1 MSILINGTRSLPAH
15 RVVLAA
21 ASPRMRDM
29 IAAAAVPVGK
39 GGGGGGGA
47 NAAAQERPCGG
58 QRPKQVNRGGV

>member
-29 IAAAAVPVGK
+29 MAAAAAPVRA
-39 GGGGGGGA
+39 GA
-47 NAAAQERPCGG
+47 WAPTPNAAAHERPYGG
-58 QRPKQVNRGGV
+58 QRQKQVGRGGV